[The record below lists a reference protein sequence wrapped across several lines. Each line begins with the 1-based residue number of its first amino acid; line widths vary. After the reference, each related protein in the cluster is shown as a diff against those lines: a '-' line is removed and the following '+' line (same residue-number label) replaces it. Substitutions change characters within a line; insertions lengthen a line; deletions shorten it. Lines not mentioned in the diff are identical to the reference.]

1 MKITNNNNLNYNNI
15 DKCRICG
22 CSDLKEAIALKPQF
36 LSPTFVESNTNNP
49 LSDIKV
55 PMSVLVCQNKS
66 CSLVQLKESTKPEL
80 LYTNYFYRSSTN
92 EMMKDDLKKV
102 VNKSQEQVKLNDDDV
117 VVDIGANDCTMI
129 QWFPQNAF
137 RIGVEP
143 AKNIDWSNVSP
154 SINIVNDFFPS
165 PKFSKKLADR
175 KVKIF
180 TSCAMFYDL
189 DDPNAFVRSI
199 KDHLHEDGIW
209 CIQLSYAL
217 SMIKNLNFYD
227 ICHEHLEYYTL
238 KTLRFL
244 MKKNGLNL
252 YHAEENRV
260 NGGSALVF
268 ISHIDNKLE
277 DSQNL
282 KKLLKEEE
290 SMGLYETKAYE
301 KFYEDMSQLKDK
313 VNTFITNENNKGNLV
328 LGLGASTKG
337 NVLLQFFELDKNK
350 IPAISERQETKVG
363 LKTLGSDI
371 DLISEDEAHQKK
383 PSCML
388 VLPWYFKEEIVEREE
403 EYIKNGGSL
412 LFPMPY
418 VHLVTKN
425 GEIKL

>member
-1 MKITNNNNLNYNNI
+1 MTSNYKNITE
-15 DKCRICG
+15 CRICG
-22 CSDLKEAIALKPQF
+22 CKDLEEAISLPHQF
-36 LSPTFVESNTNNP
+36 LSPTFVKTNKDNP

-55 PMSVLVCQNKS
+55 PMTVLVCKNND
-66 CSLVQLKESTKPEL
+66 CSLVQLKESTNPAL
-80 LYTNYFYRSSTN
+80 LYTNYFYRSATN
-92 EMMKDDLKKV
+92 EMMKKDLKNV
-102 VNKSQEQVKLNDDDV
+102 VIRSQEHVELKPNDI

-129 QWFPQNAF
+129 QWFPESIK
-137 RIGVEP
+137 RIAVEP
-143 AKNIDWSNVSP
+143 AKNIDWSDVDT

-165 PKFSKKLADR
+165 PNFISSLDEK

-189 DDPNAFVRSI
+189 DKPNDFVQSVQQNLD
-199 KDHLHEDGIW
+199 KDGLW

-217 SMIKNLNFYD
+217 SMTKNLNFYD

-244 MKKNGLNL
+244 MNKNGLHL

-268 ISHIDNKLE
+268 ISHIDKKMT
-277 DSQNL
+277 DSSELTNL
-282 KKLLKEEE
+282 LNEEK
-290 SMGLYETKAYE
+290 SMGLYEADAYKIFFSRMNDL
-301 KFYEDMSQLKDK
+301 KFK
-313 VNTFITNENNKGNLV
+313 VNTYIDNQIEKGNLV

-337 NVLLQFFELDKNK
+337 NVLLQFFGLNKQK
-350 IPAISERQETKVG
+350 IPAISDKQKSKAG

-371 DLISEDEAHQKK
+371 DLISEKDAHLKN

-388 VLPWYFKEEIVEREE
+388 VLPWYFKDEIVAREF
-403 EYIKNGGSL
+403 EYIKNGGTL

-418 VHLVTKN
+418 AHLVTKN
-425 GEIKL
+425 GEVAL